1 MKRFVALAT
10 IAALALAGTTAN
22 AVSESTSTPKS
33 SAAPKPLPVRCTI
46 DGFRPFSAAVWRPA
60 AWNREP
66 RGRPPEKVIE
76 AFLRRLGCAPGH
88 HRAAMQ
94 RTWRRD
100 KAAFYA
106 ERRRELWRER
116 VTPFFCVGQWWATE
130 CTIPLHE
137 SGYGAGGGNLYGM
150 LDAWALH
157 GCTAFAPSAWDATKR
172 EQDIC
177 AHRHWVDYGRG
188 GWPAY

>member
-1 MKRFVALAT
+1 MKRIALAAT
-10 IAALALAGTTAN
+10 VALALACAFAPQI
-22 AVSESTSTPKS
+22 AVPQSQSKATLV
-33 SAAPKPLPVRCTI
+33 PKPVPVRCTI
-46 DGFRPFSAAVWRPA
+46 DGFRPFSAAVWRPN
-60 AWNREP
+60 AWR

-76 AFLRRLGCAPGH
+76 AFLRRLGCAPAH

-106 ERRRELWRER
+106 ERRRELWRVR
-116 VTPFFCVGQWWATE
+116 VTPFFCAGQWWATE

-137 SGYGAGGGNLYGM
+137 SGYGTGGGNLYGL

-157 GCTAFAPSAWDATKR
+157 GCTAFAPSAWDAPKR

-188 GWPAY
+188 GWPPY